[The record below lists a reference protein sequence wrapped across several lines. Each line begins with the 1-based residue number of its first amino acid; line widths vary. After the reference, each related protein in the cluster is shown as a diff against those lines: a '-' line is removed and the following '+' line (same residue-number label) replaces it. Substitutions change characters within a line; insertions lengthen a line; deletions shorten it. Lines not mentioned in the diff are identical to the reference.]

1 MREEEK
7 QESKKENEK
16 QGKKE
21 KKLISDSKLTVS
33 IIATISDYFTPHDE

>member
-7 QESKKENEK
+7 QEGKKENER

-33 IIATISDYFTPHDE
+33 LRATVSDCFAPHDE